1 MYKSLR
7 LTALLLIIL
16 TITPLP
22 AAAVVQINTT
32 QTVLLHIP
40 QNIGFSLNTN
50 TLTFNTDSLGT
61 ITTTPTY
68 NLTNIGNVNIDLSIQ
83 ANSDFNGP
91 EPLTLTEGFYTLIY
105 QNIST
110 PITKNSNT
118 LFKTGLNP
126 QRHGTSTI
134 PLYQTFTVPYG
145 TTPGTYN
152 TTITYTAIK
161 TGTNT

>member
-1 MYKSLR
+1 MDNILLNGVEIMFNKDIKLKPSSYGQYDREFYVNDFKTVEGLESVENSIIISLMTR
-7 LTALLLIIL
+7 L
-16 TITPLP
+16 
-22 AAAVVQINTT
+22 
-32 QTVLLHIP
+32 
-40 QNIGFSLNTN
+40 GELNHN
-50 TLTFNTDSLGT
+50 
-61 ITTTPTY
+61 PPY
-68 NLTNIGNVNIDLSIQ
+68 NNFGCGI
-83 ANSDFNGP
+83 
-91 EPLTLTEGFYTLIY
+91 
-105 QNIST
+105 T